1 MPKSA
6 RKASFCKSWYPT
18 SKKAIGAYLTNTT
31 KKTNAIAAMVP
42 HAGWVYSGKVA
53 SSVFSAMSPADTY
66 IIIGPNHTGIGPQIS
81 IFPSGS
87 WQTPIGSLSVN
98 AEFVSDLCEEFKQIT
113 PDETAHSQEHSI
125 EVQLPFIKYINPNA
139 KIVPITLAN
148 YSLEIC
154 TKLALAIAKT
164 IKEKYSNQKVLLLAS
179 SDMSHHISTKE
190 AKELDTLAINDM
202 LSLNATALLKTVE
215 ENNISMCGSGPV
227 AVVITAAKILGA
239 KEAKLIAYDNSGTAT
254 NNTSEVVSYAGMLF
268 L

>member
-1 MPKSA
+1 MPQTE
-6 RKASFCKSWYPT
+6 RKALFAGSWYPI
-18 SKKAIGAYLTNTT
+18 SQKAIGAYLTSTT
-31 KKTNAIAAMVP
+31 KKINAIAAMVP

-53 SSVFSAMSPADTY
+53 GSVFSAMSPANTY
-66 IIIGPNHTGIGPQIS
+66 IIISPNHTGIGPQVS
-81 IFPSGS
+81 IYPSGS
-87 WQTPIGSLSVN
+87 WETPIGSLLIN
-98 AEFVSDLCEEFKQIT
+98 AEFVSNLCNEYKLIT
-113 PDETAHSQEHSI
+113 PDKTTHSQEHSI

-148 YSLEIC
+148 YSLKVC

-164 IKEKYSNQKVLLLAS
+164 IKEKYANQKVLILAS
-179 SDMSHHISTKE
+179 SDMSHYISAIL

-202 LSLNATALLKTVE
+202 LSFNAAALLKTVE
-215 ENNISMCGSGPV
+215 ENNISMCGSGPAAV
-227 AVVITAAKILGA
+227 AITAAKALGA